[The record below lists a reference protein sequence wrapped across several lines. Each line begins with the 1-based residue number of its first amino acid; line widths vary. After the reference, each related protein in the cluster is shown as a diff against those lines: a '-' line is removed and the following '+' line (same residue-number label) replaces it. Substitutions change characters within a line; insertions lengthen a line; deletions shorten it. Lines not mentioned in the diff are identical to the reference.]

1 LLYDITS
8 TYFYATRI
16 PKVRFGHNKDEN
28 EQPQIN
34 ISLVVTKNK
43 GLPIFFRTY
52 EGNISDVTTIQ
63 QLILDIKRVQFSS

>member
-1 LLYDITS
+1 M
-8 TYFYATRI
+8 ATRI
-16 PKVRFGHNKDEN
+16 PKVRFGHNKEMRT
-28 EQPQIN
+28 

-63 QLILDIKRVQFSS
+63 QLILDIKGVQF